1 MRIYCSTFNGRALL
15 LAVLALAWT
24 GAARAQTAVIK
35 PDCIIDVTLT
45 AAGQTAGGPGTCGQ
59 NTNAVYEWRF
69 AYKSTGFSVLSVIVQ
84 SAPDVAGAPGTW
96 VSFAGTITGSNPN
109 TAITQTS
116 TNLVGFQPW
125 VRVLLTSAT
134 GAGTITG
141 QLYGCREPGC
151 SIAGATINAIVA
163 IPNPLP
169 VDGPTAAGLPP
180 TTPPVLVSGQD
191 GAPGNIR
198 TLKTDATGELIPANA
213 SSAAADGI
221 SNTEITSTGAA
232 GGILFPRTFG
242 YLYNG
247 MTWDRMPGNTLG
259 LFGQGP
265 VASGVANAGN
275 PLKIGGP
282 FNSTQPTV
290 TNGQVVDGQFTA
302 RGALIV
308 APGVEPFPVTVCGTA
323 GSASCFVQGAAA
335 SGVAVAGN
343 PVRIGASDGTN
354 TRDISS
360 DAAGELIPANAS
372 SADADGVSNTEA
384 APTGAAGGILY
395 PRVFGRVFNGTTWDR
410 ARGNTTG
417 AFAQGPV
424 ASGVANAGNP
434 LKIGGPF
441 NTTQPTVTNGQV
453 VDGQFTA
460 RGALIVA
467 PGVEPFPVTVC
478 GTAGSA
484 SCFVQGAAASGVAV
498 AGNPVRIG
506 ASDGTNTR
514 DISSDAAGE
523 LIPANASSA
532 DADGVSNTEA
542 APTGA
547 AGGILYPRV
556 FGRVFN
562 GTTWDRARGNT
573 TGAFAQGPV
582 ASGVANAGNPL
593 KIGGPF
599 NTTQPTVT
607 NGQVV
612 DGQFSA
618 RGALIVV
625 PGVEGFPV
633 TGTVTATTVPP
644 GTATAQADGATNT
657 PAVPTVTAGVAE
669 TVPSYPYKF
678 NGATWDRDFVCTLSA
693 PITFSAASG
702 SVQIVALASSQII
715 RVCHLSISSS
725 AATNF
730 TIQYGTGSA
739 CGTGTNSL
747 SGAYN
752 NVTTLA
758 LDFAGTLR
766 TPASQALC
774 IVSSASV
781 TAGGVVTYALF

>member
-1 MRIYCSTFNGRALL
+1 VTTMRIYCSTFNGRALL

-453 VDGQFTA
+453 VDGQF
-460 RGALIVA
+460 
-467 PGVEPFPVTVC
+467 
-478 GTAGSA
+478 
-484 SCFVQGAAASGVAV
+484 
-498 AGNPVRIG
+498 
-506 ASDGTNTR
+506 
-514 DISSDAAGE
+514 
-523 LIPANASSA
+523 
-532 DADGVSNTEA
+532 
-542 APTGA
+542 
-547 AGGILYPRV
+547 
-556 FGRVFN
+556 
-562 GTTWDRARGNT
+562 
-573 TGAFAQGPV
+573 
-582 ASGVANAGNPL
+582 
-593 KIGGPF
+593 
-599 NTTQPTVT
+599 
-607 NGQVV
+607 
-612 DGQFSA
+612 SA